1 MSLVYEELTA
11 TIIGAFY
18 DVYNTL
24 GYGFLEGVYENA
36 LMIELEKIGLQAEQQ
51 VPIKVFYDK
60 KNIGNFFADILVE
73 NSVILELKAVSDI
86 TTSHEAQLLN
96 YLKGSDMEVGLLLNF
111 GTSPRVIRKIF
122 QDKNI

>member
-1 MSLVYEELTA
+1 MSLVHEELTA

-86 TTSHEAQLLN
+86 TPSHEAQLLN

-122 QDKNI
+122 QDENI

>member
-1 MSLVYEELTA
+1 MSLIHEKLTA

-36 LMIELEKIGLQAEQQ
+36 LMIELEKINLNAEQQ
-51 VPIKVFYDK
+51 VPIKIFYDK
-60 KNIGNFFADILVE
+60 KNIGNFYADVLVE
-73 NSVILELKAVSDI
+73 GSVILELKAVSDI
-86 TTSHEAQLLN
+86 TNSHEAQLLN
-96 YLKGSDMEVGLLLNF
+96 YLKGSGLEVGLLLNF

-122 QDKNI
+122 QDHTI